1 MSFDKIKA
9 MRSAERFLS
18 QGKIR
23 AAINEYKKVVEENPK
38 DFSTLNIMGDL
49 YVKNSENNE
58 AVQCYRLVAEHYY
71 GQGFAN
77 KAIAIYNKIARL
89 QPESMEVTARLAQ
102 LYEMRGSYAEARD
115 QYTKLAEHYQNKGQ
129 KIEALAVWKQ
139 IAELDPNNTEVYLTI
154 AESCLLENQK
164 SEAVD
169 AFTEA
174 GLRFN
179 SQESYESAVTA
190 FSKALKIKSNNV
202 KTLKGFVVAKIGLG
216 CADEAAET
224 LEKVLAED
232 LYNRDILLLLLDCYL
247 DMNSAAKAEK
257 TVITL
262 VQQEP
267 GNYPR
272 FLDVVEVY
280 MKENDLESSVRVL
293 SVSYEHILGAG
304 YSDGFLGLINEI
316 LTRNPE
322 YIEGLRLLV
331 RYYMW
336 HRNDVEIRKSLE
348 RLAETARLT
357 ESVEDERYALAQL
370 AAITPLQTEY
380 SERLQELK
388 KIHGFEDVEIIEEA
402 IQEESEV
409 PEFENFIALNGDDEL
424 KNEGG
429 ELVESFEQYNGGYN
443 FEYEGDASLSADTFN
458 QNDESETIRDF
469 NFYGEDSEINYFE
482 DQPQLEEFQ
491 VLDQD
496 SEIPPADS
504 QLNLSDELRLQKEI
518 ESIEFYT
525 TQGYSDLA
533 LKCLDSLI
541 EEFGQQPKFDEIRQS
556 IFGVEQSA
564 TEVQV
569 SEFIETAPPLEAQII
584 EAVQVA
590 EEKVETDE
598 VISPAVNIFEQFR
611 SDLGLEDTEE
621 IDEGDYSTH
630 YHTAIAY
637 KEMGLMEDAIKEF
650 QNAISLV
657 EIDDETRRYFQ
668 CANLLGHCFMMK
680 GMPNLA
686 QTWFKRALETPNL
699 DDDEIQAL
707 NYELA
712 SAYEASGEKEKAF
725 QHFEQ
730 VYALDVDYRDIG
742 QRIQNL
748 SVSVPT

>member
-9 MRSAERFLS
+9 MRGAERFLS

-23 AAINEYKKVVEENPK
+23 AAINEYKKVVEDNPK

-102 LYEMRGSYAEARD
+102 LYEMRGSYAEARQ
-115 QYTKLAEHYQNKGQ
+115 QYTRLAENYQKKGQ
-129 KIEALAVWKQ
+129 KIEALAIWKQ

-164 SEAVD
+164 DDAVD

-190 FSKALKIKSNNV
+190 FSKALKIKPNNV
-202 KTLKGFVVAKIGLG
+202 KTLKGFVIAKIGLG

-224 LEKVLAED
+224 LEKNLEED
-232 LYNRDILLLLLDCYL
+232 QYNRDILLLLLDCYL
-247 DMNSAAKAEK
+247 DMNSAAKAEQ

-293 SVSYEHILGAG
+293 SISYEHILGAG
-304 YSDGFLGLINEI
+304 YSDGFLGWINEI
-316 LTRNPE
+316 LARNPE

-370 AAITPLQTEY
+370 AAMTPLQTEY

-388 KIHGFEDVEIIEEA
+388 TIHGFKDVEIIEEA
-402 IQEESEV
+402 IQIESKV
-409 PEFENFIALNGDDEL
+409 PEFENFIALNNDEEF
-424 KNEGG
+424 KDESR
-429 ELVESFEQYNGGYN
+429 EPIESFEHYNGDYS
-443 FEYEGDASLSADTFN
+443 FADEGETLLSADIFN
-458 QNDESETIRDF
+458 QKNDSENIRDF
-469 NFYGEDSEINYFE
+469 DFYGEDLEINYFE
-482 DQPQLEEFQ
+482 AQPQIEEIQKLSQ
-491 VLDQD
+491 V
-496 SEIPPADS
+496 SE
-504 QLNLSDELRLQKEI
+504 LKLSDELKIQKEI
-518 ESIEFYT
+518 ESIEFYI
-525 TQGYSDLA
+525 TQGYKDLA
-533 LKCLDSLI
+533 LKCLDDLVA
-541 EEFGQQPKFDEIRQS
+541 EFGQLPEFDKIRQN
-556 IFGVEQSA
+556 IFGVDQTA
-564 TEVQV
+564 TELKELPIDEIFQIEEEIQV
-569 SEFIETAPPLEAQII
+569 
-584 EAVQVA
+584 
-590 EEKVETDE
+590 DE
-598 VISPAVNIFEQFR
+598 VISPAVNVFEQFR

-621 IDEGDYSTH
+621 DEEGDYSTH

-637 KEMGLMEDAIKEF
+637 KEMGLMEDSIKEF
-650 QNAISLV
+650 QNAISMV
-657 EIDDETRRYFQ
+657 EINDETRRYFQ

-699 DDDEIQAL
+699 NDDEIQAL

-748 SVSVPT
+748 RENYSSSTMIN